1 MKNGMLRRYA
11 AEFIGT
17 FCIVFA
23 PVALS
28 GTGRFAGS
36 DSGLMAASWVS
47 GLAVLAMIYALGHI
61 SAAHFNP
68 AVTLGF
74 AVAGR
79 FPWRYVV
86 PYWIAEFLGSIAAAG
101 AAALFFGGGHGVHIP
116 ASGPLWRAV
125 GVEAILTFFLMLV
138 IIAVA
143 TDRRANGAV
152 PGLAI
157 GLTVVF
163 DVLIGGPITGGSMNP
178 ARSLGPALFGGT
190 APLSV
195 YWVYVVGPVLGA
207 VAAALL
213 YEAIRGGEHHAQGA
227 PNDIADALAEIEAGS
242 LRKGSSQEPTS
253 PSTEEVSA
261 LAPS

>member
-1 MKNGMLRRYA
+1 MKNAMMRRYA
-11 AEFIGT
+11 AEFVGT
-17 FCIVFA
+17 FGIVFA

-28 GTGRFAGS
+28 ASGHFSGGDGS
-36 DSGLMAASWVS
+36 LMAAAWVS
-47 GLAVLAMIYALGHI
+47 GLAVLAMVYALGHI

-79 FPWRYVV
+79 FPWRYTL
-86 PYWIAEFLGSIAAAG
+86 PYGAAQIAGAITAAG
-101 AAALFFGGGHGVHIP
+101 LAALLFGPGHGTHVP
-116 ASGPLWRAV
+116 APGPLGRAV
-125 GVEAILTFFLMLV
+125 GLEVALTFFLMLV

-178 ARSLGPALFGGT
+178 ARSLGPALFAGGAALT
-190 APLSV
+190 N
-195 YWVYVVGPVLGA
+195 YWAYAVGPALGA
-207 VAAALL
+207 VLAARL
-213 YEAIRGGEHHAQGA
+213 YEAIRGGEEHAQGA
-227 PNDIADALAEIEAGS
+227 PNDLYEALTEIERQAKNEQQAGNA
-242 LRKGSSQEPTS
+242 
-253 PSTEEVSA
+253 V
-261 LAPS
+261 